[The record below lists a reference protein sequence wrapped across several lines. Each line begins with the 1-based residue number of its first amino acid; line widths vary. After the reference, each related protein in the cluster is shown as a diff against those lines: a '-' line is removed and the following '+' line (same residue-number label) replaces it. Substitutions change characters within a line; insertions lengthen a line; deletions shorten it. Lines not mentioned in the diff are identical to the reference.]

1 MARIDKIKCQSF
13 GIYSEF
19 SSISSLEMEDKPF
32 ASGGFGEVYHCKK
45 VNGKKTTI
53 PQVIKIFI
61 DVNGSAQKG
70 FRTIQNLQTQV
81 EKKSNELKQNAKKFS
96 DQYVGMLGCPQFSFE
111 GELNGKKV
119 FGYSAN
125 NLKSLGFEEF
135 KDVLQDPSLLKK
147 YQKLPLPDKL
157 LIAFHI
163 VKSFDFLYGIGY
175 IHADFKSEALFV
187 NLSKKQCAIIDFD
200 SGSVMKSKS
209 DKPTTWG
216 TPQDWLAPEI
226 FEQFAIGLN
235 NRSNAKDP
243 IPVKVD
249 LLSDMWSVAVCI
261 HYLIFTFHPFF
272 YFSEISQRSLKK
284 FIQGGYAFPNIN
296 NRFPYLTKNQQLLQ
310 LHGGFYTNYF
320 RSQLPQ
326 EIKEKFIQTFTSG
339 CLNPSS
345 RTSYSQWKSVLRV
358 TQSPPTINYFRVNK
372 TKIEDKK
379 PLIAEWSVDN
389 ASVLLLNN
397 KDVTGNKKT
406 SLSIKKDT
414 ELTLKAKNPFGEV
427 FKKIKV
433 SVSKDKPSIKFF
445 KSNVPNNFIQSKN
458 KIKLSWDITGFDK
471 IEITGIGNVT
481 NKKSTTINPPRKD
494 TSLVLQA
501 TSYFGQTSRQA
512 IFFTVNKKLPIIQ
525 FFKSSINTIFNK
537 NRPAELSWNIYNAAS
552 IEIDNDIGN
561 VTNKKRISVT
571 PKRDTTYT
579 IKAASFFGAI
589 ATKQVR
595 LLVSKIPPTINTF
608 STNKKI
614 VNRIEDIVLSWEVSG
629 AERIFINQQIGDVSK
644 LNSVKYKVTKDVV
657 LTLFA
662 ETYFG
667 VQSHQSISI
676 QTSKVPPTIKNFVA
690 SKYIVEDE
698 KSIELKWDV
707 DNAANI
713 TIDNG
718 VGDVSTTNRQSVR
731 ILKDT
736 TFTIKAVSCFGAIS
750 TRFIKVQI
758 SKTPPKII
766 SFRSQALLLAEGL
779 STFLAWS
786 VEGAHSVEI
795 DNGIGI
801 VVTSG
806 KINISPTIDTA
817 YTLVAKN
824 YFGYESRSH
833 VYLKILRK
841 PKLNSGSVQ
850 LKSLPILK
858 KPIK

>member
-1 MARIDKIKCQSF
+1 MARIHKINSLSS
-13 GIYSEF
+13 GIFSEF
-19 SSISSLEMEDKPF
+19 SSISSIEMEDKPF
-32 ASGGFGEVYHCKK
+32 ASGGFGEVYHCRN

-53 PQVIKIFI
+53 PQVVKIFI
-61 DVNGSAQKG
+61 DVNGSARKG
-70 FRTIQNLQTQV
+70 FRTIQNLQKQI
-81 EKKSNELKQNAKKFS
+81 EKKSNDLKQNSKYFS
-96 DQYVGMLGCPQFSFE
+96 DQYIGMLGCPQFSFE
-111 GELNGKKV
+111 GEFKKKKV

-135 KDVLQDPSLLKK
+135 KDILQDPSLLKK
-147 YQKLPLPDKL
+147 YQRLPLPDKL
-157 LIAFHI
+157 LIAFNI

-200 SGSVMKSKS
+200 SGSVMKSKN

-272 YFSEISQRSLKK
+272 YFSEISQRSLRKY
-284 FIQGGYAFPNIN
+284 IQGGYAFPDIN
-296 NRFPYLTKNQQLLQ
+296 NRFPFLTKNQQLLQ
-310 LHGGFYTNYF
+310 LHRGFYTNYF

-326 EIKEKFIQTFTSG
+326 EIKEKFVQTFTSG

-389 ASVLLLNN
+389 ASVLLINN
-397 KDVTGNKKT
+397 QDVTGNKKI
-406 SLSIKKDT
+406 SLSIRQDT

-427 FKKIKV
+427 SKKLKV
-433 SVSKDKPSIKFF
+433 SVSKDKPIIKYF

-458 KIKLSWDITGFDK
+458 KITLSWDVTGFDK
-471 IEITGIGNVT
+471 VEIIGIGDVT
-481 NKKSTTINPPRKD
+481 NKNSITISPPRKD
-494 TSLVLQA
+494 TSLALQA
-501 TSYFGQTSRQA
+501 TSYFGQTSRQV
-512 IFFTVNKKLPIIQ
+512 ISFTVNKKPPIIK
-525 FFKSSINTIFNK
+525 FFKSSINTIFDK
-537 NRPAELSWNIYNAAS
+537 NRPAELSWGIYNAAS
-552 IEIDNDIGN
+552 IEIDNGIGN
-561 VTNKKRISVT
+561 VTNKKGISVT
-571 PKRDTTYT
+571 PARDTIYT
-579 IKAASFFGAI
+579 IKATSFFGAV

-595 LLVSKIPPTINTF
+595 LLVSKIPPTINIF

-614 VNRIEDIVLSWEVSG
+614 VSRIEDIVLSWDVSG
-629 AERIFINQQIGDVSK
+629 AERVFINQQIGDVSN

-667 VQSHQSISI
+667 VQVNQSISI
-676 QTSKVPPTIKNFVA
+676 QTSKVPPTIKNFIA
-690 SKYIVEDE
+690 SKYIVEDD
-698 KSIELKWDV
+698 KPIELKWDV

-718 VGDVSTTNRQSVR
+718 VGDVSSTNRKAVR

-750 TRFIKVQI
+750 MRSIKVQI

-766 SFRSQALLLAEGL
+766 SFRSQSLLLAEGL
-779 STFLAWS
+779 TTNLSWS
-786 VEGAHSVEI
+786 VEGAYSVEI
-795 DNGIGI
+795 DNGIGKVAI
-801 VVTSG
+801 SG
-806 KINISPTIDTA
+806 KINISPTTDTT

-841 PKLNSGSVQ
+841 PKLNYGSVQ
-850 LKSLPILK
+850 LKSLPTLK